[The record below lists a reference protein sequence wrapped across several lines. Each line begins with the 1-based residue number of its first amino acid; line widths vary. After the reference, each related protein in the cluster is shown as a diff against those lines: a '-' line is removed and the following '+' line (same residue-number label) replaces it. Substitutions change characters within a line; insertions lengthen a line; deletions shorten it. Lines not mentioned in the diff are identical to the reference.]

1 MKRQLVGFFE
11 HEADLI
17 EATRTARESNYG
29 IVDVYTPY
37 ALHGLDRAMGLPPSR
52 LSLICFLFGLFGA
65 AFALAFQFWTSALDW
80 PINVGGKPWNS
91 LPAFVPVTFELMVLF
106 GGLGTVLAFL
116 VVNRLRPGKRPV
128 APVEGVTD
136 DRFALAVDVT
146 HEMAAAGIRRLFTA
160 FNAVEVE
167 ERHVEPSGT
176 TSDAQWRYALNT
188 ALFLMLA
195 GALYA
200 LWGPGANPAQPHF
213 EVLPQMAHTVR
224 YNAFEANPVFPDSVN
239 LRLPPEG
246 TIPRGVPPLHYGTTP
261 EEALRAGEELRNP
274 FDPADDAAL
283 ARGADRYAVFCQPCH
298 GLEGRGDGVI
308 GQRGYPP
315 PPPLVS
321 ERAAGFADGHIFHI
335 ITYGQASMPSH
346 ATQIPRDDRWKII
359 LHVRQLQQHYAP
371 ASGGEQP

>member
-11 HEADLI
+11 HEEDLI
-17 EATRTARESNYG
+17 AATRTAREAGYG

-52 LSLICFLFGLFGA
+52 LSLVCFFFGLFGA
-65 AFALAFQFWTSALDW
+65 AFALAFQFWASAVDW
-80 PINVGGKPWNS
+80 SINVGGKPWNS

-106 GGLGTVLAFL
+106 GGLSTVVAFL
-116 VVNRLRPGKRPV
+116 VVNRLRPGKKPV
-128 APVEGVTD
+128 APIEGVTD
-136 DRFALAVDVT
+136 DRFTLVMDA
-146 HEMAAAGIRRLFTA
+146 EEERGAAGIRRLFIA

-167 ERHVEPSGT
+167 ERRVEPSVS
-176 TSDAQWRYALNT
+176 TSDVRWRYALN
-188 ALFLMLA
+188 ALLFLMLA

-200 LWGPGANPAQPHF
+200 LRGPGANPAQPHF
-213 EVLPQMAHTVR
+213 EVLPQMARTVR

-246 TIPRGVPPLHYGTTP
+246 AIPRGFPPLHYGTAP

-274 FDPADDAAL
+274 FDPADDKAL
-283 ARGADRYAVFCQPCH
+283 TPGADRYAVFCQPCH

-321 ERAAGFADGHIFHI
+321 ERAVGLADGKMFHI

-346 ATQIPRDDRWKII
+346 AAQIPRDDRWKII
-359 LHVRQLQQHYAP
+359 LHVRQLQRHHAP
-371 ASGGEQP
+371 ASGGEEP